1 MIHFSDSR
9 ARMFWESDGRES
21 QPFSAYASV
30 LMRKLRM
37 LDAAKVLSDLRV
49 PPDNR
54 LEALHGNHEGQH
66 SIRINGQ
73 YRICFVWTITD
84 RKTLKSQTTIEEVN
98 NEQCKDH

>member
-9 ARMFWESDGRES
+9 ARMFRESDGRES
-21 QPFSAYASV
+21 RPFSAYASV

-54 LEALHGNHEGQH
+54 LEALHGNCEGQH

-73 YRICFVWTITD
+73 YRICFVWTDNEPENVEVTD
-84 RKTLKSQTTIEEVN
+84 
-98 NEQCKDH
+98 CH